1 MPRRKLLGRWGLGP
15 TRSLRRVGGASDD
28 REDFLSQAADA
39 VAWNHEVHWDRC
51 AGRATPAGR
60 RTLDNLRALAP
71 VFAGADSARRE
82 PAAAARAADP
92 VAEGIVHRVVTVL
105 MVIAALELAAA
116 VVLLPW
122 RWGDY
127 HRAHDDIAVY
137 LAILL
142 GGHGASAAL
151 LLFAGRRDRRTWL
164 LGGYFLFRATA
175 APLHMLPAFLGQM
188 PPADLLQASIWEMP
202 RPTMALLHLG
212 AFLALAI
219 APAFLWAFARECP
232 RVRRRTGLDDLA
244 RRMVPV
250 SLAINGVLW
259 VAVVSAYVAGL
270 VDEEVGAV
278 LFVPALDAAV
288 VTSNVMSLAAVV
300 VVALRAH
307 TAPPAEVRRVVLFS
321 LGLLVWMGMATA
333 YDLVEA
339 LSPGLWLS
347 NYESGSV
354 LGLMQPMRFPGM
366 VLLWYAVLAARIP
379 HPREAAREA
388 CRRLLTRRGRLWLT
402 ATVPLAGL
410 AWLVASRPERAVSTV
425 LADPPAQALFA
436 AAALLLLLL
445 AGREEILARLDA
457 WTFPET
463 ADQRRLLA
471 SATAALGQATGLA
484 TLRRT
489 VRRTVKRGCGSP
501 ATLLATGDATTDG
514 RDFRAADTRIPS
526 LPAGS
531 AIVHMLE
538 TAGGSLRVHPSDE
551 TSVYWLLPSEEAAW
565 VAETGAD
572 AVVPLPGPGAELVG
586 LLVVGRRFDDR
597 TVRTV
602 DVPFLEALGAVAG
615 LAVARLRLLEA
626 PTAGSS
632 EPPPARACAACGCV
646 TEPDEPPGCQCGAAH
661 TEIGA
666 PKLLAGKYRLAR
678 RLGAG
683 GMGAVYLARD
693 LQLERY
699 VAVKTLAD
707 ASVSRLAGLKQEARA
722 MATVTHAAVAQIH
735 GVESW
740 RGRPFLVVE
749 HLAGGTLADRLR
761 QGPAPAAAAVSMVA
775 VLGDALGALHRAG
788 YLHGDVKPS
797 NVGFTSDGSPKLLD
811 FGMARE
817 TNDPDTLGGTLA
829 YMSPEV
835 LAGHPAEETDDVW
848 SLCVVLH
855 ESVSGQH
862 PFTGGAN
869 AGETRDRIRRQQL
882 VDVYGSQVSARLSS
896 AVVAFTAS
904 LLTAPRATRPA
915 TARAFVHALDAAVAV
930 AVERRVPREAR
941 SLPVG
946 DRG

>member
-1 MPRRKLLGRWGLGP
+1 M
-15 TRSLRRVGGASDD
+15 ASDD
-28 REDFLSQAADA
+28 RDDLLSETADA
-39 VAWNHEVHWDRC
+39 VAWNREVHWDRC
-51 AGRATPAGR
+51 AGRSTPAGR
-60 RTLDNLRALAP
+60 RTLDSLRALAP
-71 VFAGADSARRE
+71 VFAAADVAGRE
-82 PAAAARAADP
+82 PAASGRAAADR
-92 VAEGIVHRVVTVL
+92 VTEGVVHRLVAVL
-105 MVIAALELAAA
+105 MTVAALELAAA
-116 VVLLPW
+116 LVLLPW

-127 HRAHDDIAVY
+127 HRVHGDVAVY
-137 LAILL
+137 LTILL

-164 LGGYFLFRATA
+164 LGGYFLLRATA
-175 APLHMLPAFLGQM
+175 APLHMLPAFLGHM
-188 PPADLLQASIWEMP
+188 PPAHLLQASLWEMP

-232 RVRRRTGLDDLA
+232 RVRRRTRLDDLA
-244 RRMVPV
+244 RLMVPV
-250 SLAINGVLW
+250 S
-259 VAVVSAYVAGL
+259 VAVNGILWAAAASAYVAGL
-270 VDEEVGAV
+270 VDEAVGAA
-278 LFVPALDAAV
+278 LYVPALDAAIA
-288 VTSNVMSLAAVV
+288 TSNVMSLAAVV
-300 VVALRAH
+300 VVALRAR
-307 TAPPAEVRRVVLFS
+307 TAPAAEVRRVVLFS

-333 YDLVEA
+333 YDLAEA
-339 LSPGLWLS
+339 LSPGFWLS

-379 HPREAAREA
+379 HPREVAREA
-388 CRRLLTRRGRLWLT
+388 CRRLLMRRGRLWLT

-457 WTFPET
+457 WTCPEA

-471 SATAALGQATGLA
+471 SATAALGQAAGLA
-484 TLRRT
+484 TLRRM

-501 ATLLATGDATTDG
+501 ATLLVTGDATTDG
-514 RDFRAADTRIPS
+514 RDFRAADARFPS

-551 TSVYWLLPSEEAAW
+551 TSVFVLLPSEEAAW
-565 VAETGAD
+565 VVETGAD
-572 AVVPLPGPGAELVG
+572 VVVPLPGPGTELVG

-602 DVPFLEALGAVAG
+602 DVPFLETLGAVAG

-632 EPPPARACAACGCV
+632 EPPPARACPACGCV
-646 TEPDEPPGCQCGAAH
+646 TAPDEPPGCQCGAAH

-683 GMGAVYLARD
+683 GMGVVYLARD
-693 LQLERY
+693 LQLERD

-707 ASVSRLAGLKQEARA
+707 ASASRLARLKPEAWA

-749 HLAGGTLADRLR
+749 HLAGGTLADRLQ
-761 QGPAPAAAAVSMVA
+761 QGPAPATEAVSMA
-775 VLGDALGALHRAG
+775 TVLGDALGALHRAE

-797 NVGFTSDGSPKLLD
+797 NIGFTSDGSPKLLD

-817 TNDPDTLGGTLA
+817 TNDPATLGGTLR

-835 LAGHPAEETDDVW
+835 LSGRPAEESDDLW

-855 ESVSGQH
+855 EAVSGRC
-862 PFTGGAN
+862 PFAAGAN

-882 VDVYGSQVSARLSS
+882 VDVYGPQVSSRLSS

-915 TARAFVHALDAAVAV
+915 TARAFVDALHAAVAG
-930 AVERRVPREAR
+930 ARRVPREAR